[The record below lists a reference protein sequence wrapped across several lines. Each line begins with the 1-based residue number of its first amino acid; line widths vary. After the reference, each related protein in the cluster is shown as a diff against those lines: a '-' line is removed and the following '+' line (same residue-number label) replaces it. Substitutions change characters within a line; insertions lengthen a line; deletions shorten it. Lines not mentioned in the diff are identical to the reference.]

1 MFHMQNKINYIF
13 LAVCIVLIMFCT
25 LLAWDNIRQSQ
36 DIKQLQ
42 DSITSTQQE
51 LQLVDDGVNLTYNKL
66 FGVYR
71 IAKQAYFNVCGGDR
85 QFKFDCLLDDWEYKS
100 WREDL
105 LSNE

>member
-1 MFHMQNKINYIF
+1 MQKKINFIF
-13 LAVCIVLIMFCT
+13 ALICVVLVAFVS
-25 LLAWDNIRQSQ
+25 LLAYDSYVYRN

>member
-1 MFHMQNKINYIF
+1 MQKKINFIFALICAVLVTFVSF
-13 LAVCIVLIMFCT
+13 LAY
-25 LLAWDNIRQSQ
+25 DSNKYRNDIR
-36 DIKQLQ
+36 QLQ

>member
-1 MFHMQNKINYIF
+1 MQKKINFIFALICAVLVTFVSF
-13 LAVCIVLIMFCT
+13 LAY
-25 LLAWDNIRQSQ
+25 DSNKYRN

-42 DSITSTQQE
+42 DSVTSTQQE